1 VLEYGAASS
10 AAAPRIKP
18 FQQGLRDLGY
28 VEGKNI
34 IVEYRYAELRPDKL
48 RDYASELVRLK
59 VEVIFASADISAQAV
74 KAASNTV
81 PIVFATATDPVR
93 DGFVS
98 SLARPGGNLTG
109 LSLLAPELNGKRI
122 ELLKEAFPKFTK
134 VGFVSRV
141 ITASSERSIEDA
153 TLVAKS
159 LGLQLQAIRIKDADD
174 IERGFEAAKRAGVQA
189 LAFPPSVFLAT
200 HRDRIISVAAKNM
213 LPAIYSTS
221 GFVNS
226 GGLMSYGPDVSDNFR
241 RAATYVDKILKGA
254 KPADLPVEQPTKF
267 EFVINLKTAKQIAL
281 TIPPNVLARADKV
294 IK

>member
-159 LGLQLQAIRIKDADD
+159 LGLQLQAIRIKDAHD

-189 LAFPPSVFLAT
+189 LAFPPSVFWLLIETGLSAWRPKT
-200 HRDRIISVAAKNM
+200 CCRQFTQHQGS
-213 LPAIYSTS
+213 STQ
-221 GFVNS
+221 V
-226 GGLMSYGPDVSDNFR
+226 
-241 RAATYVDKILKGA
+241 
-254 KPADLPVEQPTKF
+254 
-267 EFVINLKTAKQIAL
+267 
-281 TIPPNVLARADKV
+281 VL
-294 IK
+294 